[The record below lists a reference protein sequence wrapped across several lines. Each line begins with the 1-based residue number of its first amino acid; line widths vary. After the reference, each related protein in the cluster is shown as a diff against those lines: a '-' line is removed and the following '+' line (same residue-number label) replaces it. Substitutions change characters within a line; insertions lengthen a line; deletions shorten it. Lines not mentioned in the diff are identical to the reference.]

1 MLEFVVFAFFVIMKL
16 SRQFLS
22 SFEICL
28 LTIVATIPCLSTR
41 DHKNAAVGKMSI
53 LRWFNMSTK
62 LGREGGGN
70 MIFQEKRRADK
81 VFMTKTYL
89 SSFAKVTERSKMQY

>member
-1 MLEFVVFAFFVIMKL
+1 
-16 SRQFLS
+16 
-22 SFEICL
+22 
-28 LTIVATIPCLSTR
+28 
-41 DHKNAAVGKMSI
+41 
-53 LRWFNMSTK
+53 MSTK
-62 LGREGGGN
+62 LGREGGGGN